1 MSQVTGGPRRS
12 RDGEIGVHVFKHC
25 GLSLAPS
32 LFSRCWLQ
40 PPSTSSRESSFAS
53 PATLAAAD
61 CVFLLLFAQSS
72 QGCERWHHLLLLRC
86 WLLLLIESQLLRSL
100 LLTFVV
106 AGLLASPLYGTAGM
120 VFIACH
126 LVTSMLPLL
135 PAVAFTQHR
144 QVTSAVPS
152 SCAAAAS
159 S

>member
-1 MSQVTGGPRRS
+1 MSQVAGGPRRS
-12 RDGEIGVHVFKHC
+12 RDGEIGVHVFQALWAQL
-25 GLSLAPS
+25 GTLSLA
-32 LFSRCWLQ
+32 RCWLQ
-40 PPSTSSRESSFAS
+40 PPSTSSRDSSFAS

-106 AGLLASPLYGTAGM
+106 AGLLASPLCGTAGM

-126 LVTSMLPLL
+126 LITSMLPLL